1 MNRHTLKYI
10 LRLSRLSID
19 AGGRFVLSYEYEYD
33 YASPVTMDFSRSA
46 NVELF
51 GPRNVPSEAQASM
64 VSDVKS
70 WLNDSSM
77 PNPVYYF
84 KAVHDNAVTVNNNTH
99 AQMDQYQAN
108 ADAYQN
114 QINELNNKEDELT
127 NQKNDLWDKVV
138 DKDNE
143 YKAKTKEVS
152 SLYIE
157 SLKLLWEYNGLAAK
171 TMQDYIAAVK
181 ASVIYND
188 AVIKAHEE
196 QEKQSKP
203 LVSYP
208 ELPEP
213 FNTFNSQTVPLPD
226 DDTPDMPDK
235 PVEVPEDEE
244 EDTRE

>member
-1 MNRHTLKYI
+1 VLQYAQELQQEMNTTTKKERTQKEL
-10 LRLSRLSID
+10 L
-19 AGGRFVLSYEYEYD
+19 F
-33 YASPVTMDFSRSA
+33 
-46 NVELF
+46 NVFDLYKECVHDT
-51 GPRNVPSEAQASM
+51 RNNV
-64 VSDVKS
+64 
-70 WLNDSSM
+70 NDS
-77 PNPVYYF
+77 Y
-84 KAVHDNAVTVNNNTH
+84 VNVC
-99 AQMDQYQAN
+99 
-108 ADAYQN
+108 
-114 QINELNNKEDELT
+114 NKKF
-127 NQKNDLWDKVV
+127 NS

-196 QEKQSKP
+196 QEKQGKP

-226 DDTPDMPDK
+226 DETPDMPDK